1 MFVCVLQSRASSTSS
16 LASPLSSASL
26 AISNSGSFTGG
37 TGLKSSSLPVML
49 LQTPN
54 LALYREQLLQQS
66 AMLAQQQQQAQAQAQ
81 QQQQQWAPQQGLA
94 RSSTGPSSGGSTGSG
109 RKVAWAP
116 KKTAADLFTDPSSVN
131 SLTETP
137 DLLGMF
143 GGADSS
149 FSDYDSHYS
158 SNSNMPARQPV
169 DAERVQAL
177 LNAVYGGAGGADN
190 PAAAGSST
198 PASQA
203 AVAGQASSSVTQ
215 QPSASAAAAGTGSTR
230 SSLPQQAAA
239 GYPRAGAGSAVSPT
253 GYADDNTS
261 AQSNNR
267 AGGSS
272 RGQSPGGDAGYDPFG
287 AGTLAPPSS
296 LQVQQPASDMQQQQQ
311 QRYTAAGSSSGS
323 SRGTGRSAAAA
334 GSSKDTVSAAAAAT
348 AEAMPDAFGAAA
360 MQAAA
365 AAFAAAGADQAW
377 GGSSGS
383 EQGGDKDPNALLGGP
398 PGDLGLWG
406 SVLQHCIKANI

>member
-1 MFVCVLQSRASSTSS
+1 
-16 LASPLSSASL
+16 
-26 AISNSGSFTGG
+26 
-37 TGLKSSSLPVML
+37 
-49 LQTPN
+49 
-54 LALYREQLLQQS
+54 
-66 AMLAQQQQQAQAQAQ
+66 MLAQQQQQQQAQAQ
-81 QQQQQWAPQQGLA
+81 QQQQQWAQQQGLA

-158 SNSNMPARQPV
+158 SNPNMPARQPV

-177 LNAVYGGAGGADN
+177 MNAVYGGAGGAGSN

-198 PASQA
+198 SASQA
-203 AVAGQASSSVTQ
+203 AVAAQGSSSAVQ
-215 QPSASAAAAGTGSTR
+215 QPSASAAAGTGNTR
-230 SSLPQQAAA
+230 SSLQQQAAT
-239 GYPRAGAGSAVSPT
+239 GYPSAGGGSSGSSVSPT
-253 GYADDNTS
+253 GYAGDTTL
-261 AQSNNR
+261 AQNSNR
-267 AGGSS
+267 AGSSS
-272 RGQSPGGDAGYDPFG
+272 RGQSPGTDVGYDPFG
-287 AGTLAPPSS
+287 AAAFQAGAAVAGTFTPPSPPR
-296 LQVQQPASDMQQQQQ
+296 VQQPASDMQQQQQ
-311 QRYTAAGSSSGS
+311 RYTAPGSLSGS

-334 GSSKDTVSAAAAAT
+334 GSSKDTVSAAAVAT

-365 AAFAAAGADQAW
+365 AAFAAAGAEPAW

-383 EQGGDKDPNALLGGP
+383 EQGSDKDLNAFLGGL
-398 PGDLGLWG
+398 PGDLGACGAWCYSECMNMYRRDPVL
-406 SVLQHCIKANI
+406 SVKSVMISVVTSKVCL